1 MSGTKIKQRDITDCG
16 AACLCSVS
24 GFYKLALPVAKI
36 RQIACTDQKGTNV
49 RGMIEAAEELGFS
62 AKGVKGEKESLYK
75 IPTPA
80 IAHVIVGGALHHYV
94 VIYKVAKHTVT
105 YMDPCE
111 GEMIKVP
118 MAAFLDIWTG
128 TLILIAPSSDFKTG
142 NFKVSNW
149 KRFWFLIE
157 PHKSVLIQ
165 SLVGAILSI
174 ILGLASAVYI
184 QKIVDH
190 VLPARNVG
198 LLNLLS
204 IGMLLLILLQGFI
217 GVIRSLFMVSTA
229 QQIDARLVL
238 GYYKHLLT
246 LPQQFFDS
254 MRVGEIMSR
263 IGDAIKIRTFI
274 NEVASDLVV
283 SVFTLV
289 FGLVLML
296 LYSVKL
302 TLILL
307 GLLPIYLLSYYI
319 TNRFNKRNLRKIME
333 ESADLESVLVES
345 LNGVETIKRFGV
357 EKAAN
362 QKTETAFIK
371 ILGTGLKSIKFGL
384 YSSSATGVLTQIF
397 SMSILYFGSLYVF
410 NNELSVGTLLAFNAV
425 IGRFTGPVQSL
436 IGANASVQGALIAA
450 DRLFELMDLSR
461 EDQNRTILLEPDR
474 LGDIRFENVAFRYG
488 TRVEIFKNL
497 DLTIPGGK
505 TTAIIGESGSGK
517 TTLVSILQNL
527 YPLMEGKVFIGKYDL
542 SYVNLQSLREMVAVV
557 PQKSDLFSVTVKE
570 NIALGVDPPDILKIS
585 RICERLGILK
595 FIEALPDGFDTH
607 LGERGT
613 ALSGGQQQRIAIA
626 RALYKEPEILILD
639 EATSHLDGKA
649 ERTVYNTVEL
659 LREEGKTIILIAHRL
674 GTILNADN
682 VVVLEDGGV
691 VENGPISELMEKDG
705 RFKALWNSQIRLS
718 NTASLLG
725 KKRSATV
732 LS

>member
-1 MSGTKIKQRDITDCG
+1 MSRTKIKQRDITDCG

-36 RQIACTDQKGTNV
+36 RQIAGTDQEGTNV
-49 RGMIEAAEELGFS
+49 RGMIEAAEQLGFS
-62 AKGVKGEKESLYK
+62 AKGVKGEKESLFK
-75 IPTPA
+75 IPVPA
-80 IAHVIVGGALHHYV
+80 IAHVIVSGTLHHYI
-94 VIYKVAKHTVT
+94 VIYKVAKRTVT
-105 YMDPCE
+105 YMDPMV
-111 GEMIKVP
+111 GEIIKAP
-118 MAAFLDIWTG
+118 METFLAMWTG
-128 TLILIAPSSDFKTG
+128 TLILIAPSSDFRKG
-142 NFKVSNW
+142 NYKVSNW

-157 PHKSVLIQ
+157 PHKSVLTQ
-165 SLVGAILSI
+165 SLVGAVLSI
-174 ILGLASAVYI
+174 ILGLASAVYL

-190 VLPARNVG
+190 VLPARNIG

-204 IGMLLLILLQGFI
+204 IGMLFLIILQVFI

-263 IGDAIKIRTFI
+263 IGDAIKIRSFI

-283 SVFTLV
+283 SVFTLI
-289 FGLVLML
+289 FGLVLMMI
-296 LYSVKL
+296 YSVKL
-302 TLILL
+302 TLILM
-307 GLLPIYLLSYYI
+307 GLIPIYLLSYYI

-357 EKAAN
+357 EHAAN

-384 YSSSATGVLTQIF
+384 YSSSATGLLTQVF

-410 NNELSVGTLLAFNAV
+410 NNELTVGTLLAFNAV

-436 IGANASVQGALIAA
+436 VGANASVQGALIAA

-461 EDQNRTILLEPDR
+461 EDKNRHVLLESDR
-474 LGDIRFENVAFRYG
+474 LGDIRFEKVAFRYG
-488 TRVEIFKNL
+488 TRAEIFKNL
-497 DLTIPGGK
+497 DLSISAGK

-527 YPLMEGKVFIGKYDL
+527 YPLIEGKVFIGNYDL
-542 SYVNLQSLREMVAVV
+542 SYVNLQSLREIVAVV
-557 PQKSDLFSVTVKE
+557 PQKIDLFSGTVKE

-585 RICERLGILK
+585 RICHRLGILK

-607 LGERGT
+607 LGERGA

-626 RALYKEPEILILD
+626 RALYKEPQILILD

-649 ERTVYNTVEL
+649 ERIVYNTVKH
-659 LREEGKTIILIAHRL
+659 LREQGKTIILIAHRL

-682 VVVLEDGGV
+682 IVVLEDGAV
-691 VENGPISELMEKDG
+691 VETGPVSELLEKDG
-705 RFKALWNSQIRLS
+705 KFQAHWNRQIHLS
-718 NTASLLG
+718 
-725 KKRSATV
+725 
-732 LS
+732 